1 MRKINQ
7 TSFKKGHKYYP
18 NDGKLKG
25 KHNSS
30 ATEFPKGKKHPRFK
44 DGLSGKRGQ
53 YPRVQ
58 TNGKRINL
66 SHKIFCEYHNI
77 ESVPKG
83 FVIHHIDENKDNNS
97 IENLML
103 LSKSEHSK
111 LHAKR
116 LKS

>member
-1 MRKINQ
+1 MVRKANQ
-7 TSFKKGHKYYP
+7 TSFKKGHKYIP
-18 NDGKLKG
+18 NNGKLKG
-25 KHNSS
+25 KHNS
-30 ATEFPKGKKHPRFK
+30 P
-44 DGLSGKRGQ
+44 
-53 YPRVQ
+53 
-58 TNGKRINL
+58 RINI

-77 ESVPKG
+77 ECVPKG
-83 FVIHHIDENKDNNS
+83 FVIHHIDENKDNNL